1 MASSPFLPQGN
12 GVAIAAT
19 TTTAN
24 IAMPNPTA
32 PAIVVTNPSTT
43 SSLWVNWGATSAV
56 TAAFPVAGNTTGSP
70 GIAVAPGAQV
80 SIGTNGLAAYVA
92 VILAT
97 GSGTVYI
104 SAGDGV

>member
-12 GVAIAAT
+12 GVALAVS

-32 PAIVVTNPSTT
+32 PALVATNPSTT
-43 SSLWVNWGATSAV
+43 SAMWVNWGTTNAV
-56 TAAFPVAGNTTGSP
+56 TAAFPAAGNTTGAP

-92 VILAT
+92 AVLAT
-97 GSGTVYI
+97 GAGTAYF
-104 SAGDGV
+104 SPGDGV